1 MMNRRTVLA
10 GFAGLA
16 VSACSGPDLTVP
28 SGPGRPE
35 FLPKPNPAYD
45 AWVEGFRQRARSRG
59 ISGDTLVRGFRG
71 AGFLPG
77 VIDRDRNQTE
87 FTRTLEDYIAIAAS
101 DERVASGRAAISRQ
115 RSKLDAIERRYGVAP
130 HVVGAIWGL
139 ESRYGQRRGD
149 IPVISALSTLAFD
162 GRRGSFFENQLI
174 AALKIL
180 QNGDVPASRMTGSWA
195 GAMGHTQFIPTSYLA
210 YAVDFNGDGR
220 RDIWSNDP
228 GDALASAASYL
239 KRSGWVSG
247 QPWGMEVRLPDGF
260 STGTAGRGNT
270 KSVAA
275 WTALGV
281 RDPDGGRV
289 ADHGTSWILP
299 PEGGPG
305 PAFMMF
311 RNATVISRYN
321 RSVKYV
327 IGVGHLSDRLNGG
340 GPLRATFGPD
350 DQGMT
355 LADRKALQ
363 GRLTARGF
371 DTGGTDGVIGPKT
384 ENAIRAY
391 QRGAGLAQTGE
402 PSLALLRDLG

>member
-1 MMNRRTVLA
+1 MINRRTVLA

-16 VSACSGPDLTVP
+16 VSACSGSDVTVP
-28 SGPGRPE
+28 VRAQNPE
-35 FLPKPNPAYD
+35 FLPTPNPGYD
-45 AWVEGFRQRARSRG
+45 AWVKGFRQRARTKG
-59 ISGDTLVRGFRG
+59 ISENTLASGFRG
-71 AGFLPG
+71 TGYLPG

-101 DERVASGRAAISRQ
+101 DERVARGRAAILSQ
-115 RSKLDAIERRYGVAP
+115 RSKLDSIERQYGVPP

-139 ESRYGQRRGD
+139 ESRYGERRGD

-180 QNGDVPASRMTGSWA
+180 QNGDVPASRMKGSWA

-210 YAVDFNGDGR
+210 YAVDFNGDGK
-220 RDIWSNDP
+220 RDIWSKDP

-260 STGTAGRGNT
+260 SAGGAGRGNT

-281 RDPDGGRV
+281 RDPDGRRI
-289 ADHGTSWILP
+289 ADHGKSWILP

-321 RSVKYV
+321 RSIKYV

-350 DQGMT
+350 EKGMT

-363 GRLTARGF
+363 IRLTARGF

-391 QRGAGLAQTGE
+391 QRSAGLAQTGE
-402 PSLALLRDLG
+402 PSLALLRKLG